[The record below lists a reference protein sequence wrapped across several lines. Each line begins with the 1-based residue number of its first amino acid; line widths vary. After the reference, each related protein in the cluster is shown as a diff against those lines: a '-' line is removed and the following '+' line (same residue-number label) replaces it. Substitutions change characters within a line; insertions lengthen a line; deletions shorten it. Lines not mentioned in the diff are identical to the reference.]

1 MRNHSAGGPVG
12 DVIPQRLLWIPSQPR
27 PGKLG
32 AGGVSPKE
40 EEGQGQWMKPLIFRW
55 EGSDRGT
62 EKGCAP
68 SREESPPRVGRGTF

>member
-12 DVIPQRLLWIPSQPR
+12 DVIPQRQPWIPSQPR

-40 EEGQGQWMKPLIFRW
+40 EEGQWMEPLVFR
-55 EGSDRGT
+55 
-62 EKGCAP
+62 
-68 SREESPPRVGRGTF
+68 